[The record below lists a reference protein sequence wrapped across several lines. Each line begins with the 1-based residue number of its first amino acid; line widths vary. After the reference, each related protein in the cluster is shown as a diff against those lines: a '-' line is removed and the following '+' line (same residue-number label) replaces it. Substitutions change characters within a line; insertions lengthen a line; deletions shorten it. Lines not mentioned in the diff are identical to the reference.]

1 MKYHLYYKA
10 DTGYN
15 RSVTFGKDEL
25 EKVLYAF
32 LTEKRVL
39 LADGSAIDG
48 KYIQQISPDWH
59 RIMGWSEGYR
69 LGSDDLNELSDRGID
84 LAARDFQALTSDN
97 VRHLIATGR
106 QPSALPATN
115 QPLLS

>member
-1 MKYHLYYKA
+1 MKLYYRA

-25 EKVLYAF
+25 EKVIFAF

-39 LADGSAIDG
+39 LSDGQAVDG

-59 RIMGWSEGYR
+59 RIVGWAEGYR
-69 LGSDDLNELSDRGID
+69 LGPDDYAELAEKGVDR
-84 LAARDFQALTSDN
+84 AARDFQTLTSES
-97 VRHLIATGR
+97 VRVLISTGQ
-106 QPSALPATN
+106 QPAALPASSR
-115 QPLLS
+115 PLLS